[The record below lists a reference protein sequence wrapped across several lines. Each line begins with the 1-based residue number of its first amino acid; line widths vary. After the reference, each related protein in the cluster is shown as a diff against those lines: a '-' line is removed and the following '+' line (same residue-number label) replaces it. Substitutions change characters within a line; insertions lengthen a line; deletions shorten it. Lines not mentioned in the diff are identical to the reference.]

1 MIHWITVKNRKKLAT
16 LNNVGINE
24 VYNEKLIEIN
34 GKQYNLWNP
43 YTSKLA
49 AAIVN
54 GMEVFPI
61 LKKTNVLYLDT
72 TIEKT
77 LSHISDIIGV
87 SGKIFVVKDVI
98 KNSKNFLEKVRNN
111 RANIFSITRKN
122 GVPEKFSPSIK
133 MVNVVYV
140 DIAQQ
145 NETEVAIQN
154 CKNYLRNGGFLML
167 VVPTKKIDFV
177 DNPSRQNLEEM
188 QKLQSSFEIIQQV
201 NLTDFF
207 KEHSMI
213 IAKYLG

>member
-87 SGKIFVVKDVI
+87 SGKIFVVKDII
-98 KNSKNFLEKVRNN
+98 KNSKNFLENDSNN
-111 RANIFSITRKN
+111 RANVVSITQEKKS
-122 GVPEKFSPSIK
+122 VPAKFVPNIET
-133 MVNVVYV
+133 VNVVYV
-140 DIAQQ
+140 DIAQN

-154 CKNYLRNGGFLML
+154 CKNYLINGGFLML
-167 VVPTKKIDFV
+167 VVPTRKIDAI
-177 DNPSRQNLEEM
+177 NPNRQNLEER
-188 QKLQSSFEIIQQV
+188 QKLQSSFEIIQQI